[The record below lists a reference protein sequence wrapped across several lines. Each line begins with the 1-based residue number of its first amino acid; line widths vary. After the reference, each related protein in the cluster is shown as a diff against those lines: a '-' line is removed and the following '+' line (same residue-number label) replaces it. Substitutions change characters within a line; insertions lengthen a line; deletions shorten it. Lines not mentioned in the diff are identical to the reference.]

1 MEKKYVSLLL
11 LCFLMGVLVKEST
24 ASFKSC
30 YQGCFILCIITPN
43 QSAISCPFKC
53 LIDCIKPSF
62 PIDFTHRDND
72 YFCKLGCASSLCT
85 NFSTKEFPSIILSLS
100 LSLSLSLPNSSIFF
114 KLFTLYFGGSFLFV
128 GEEKVD
134 SCVDSCSQSCTKS

>member
-100 LSLSLSLPNSSIFF
+100 LSHFLIALFFFFFQIIYIIFWGF
-114 KLFTLYFGGSFLFV
+114 ISV
-128 GEEKVD
+128 
-134 SCVDSCSQSCTKS
+134 CR

>member
-1 MEKKYVSLLL
+1 MEKKYISLLL
-11 LCFLMGVLVKEST
+11 LCFLMAVQVKEST

-62 PIDFTHRDND
+62 PVDFTHRDND

-85 NFSTKEFPSIILSLS
+85 NFSTKEFPS
-100 LSLSLSLPNSSIFF
+100 
-114 KLFTLYFGGSFLFV
+114 
-128 GEEKVD
+128 EEKVD
-134 SCVDSCSQSCTKS
+134 SCVDSCSQSCNKS

>member
-1 MEKKYVSLLL
+1 MEKKYISLLL

-30 YQGCFILCIITPN
+30 YEGCFILCIITPN

-85 NFSTKEFPSIILSLS
+85 NFSTKEFPSIILSFSHFLIALFS
-100 LSLSLSLPNSSIFF
+100 SNYLP
-114 KLFTLYFGGSFLFV
+114 YFLGGSFLFV

>member
-1 MEKKYVSLLL
+1 MEKKYISLLL
-11 LCFLMGVLVKEST
+11 LCFVMGVLVKEST

-100 LSLSLSLPNSSIFF
+100 LPNSSIFF
-114 KLFTLYFGGSFLFV
+114 KLFTLYFGGSYLYV

>member
-1 MEKKYVSLLL
+1 MEKRYISLLL
-11 LCFLMGVLVKEST
+11 LCFLMAVQLKEST

-62 PIDFTHRDND
+62 PVDFTHRDND

-100 LSLSLSLPNSSIFF
+100 HFLIALFSSNN
-114 KLFTLYFGGSFLFV
+114 LHDFLGVRFYL
-128 GEEKVD
+128 
-134 SCVDSCSQSCTKS
+134 